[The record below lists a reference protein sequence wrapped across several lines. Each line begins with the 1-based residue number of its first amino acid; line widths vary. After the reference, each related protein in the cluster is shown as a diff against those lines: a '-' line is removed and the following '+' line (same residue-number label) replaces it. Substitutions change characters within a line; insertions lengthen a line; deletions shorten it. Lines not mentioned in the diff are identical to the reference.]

1 VSDKRVVVSP
11 SAEELFALVADK
23 FIIRA
28 RKILTRTGQLRVV
41 LTGGE
46 TQKRLLEALTQHPAV
61 GDLNWNDAI
70 WLLGDERFVEH
81 DSAERNLEMVQQ
93 SFLRPLGVHDERVL
107 SAPSIQEAASVDD
120 AAEKY
125 RAHLH
130 AATGG
135 WTGAGP
141 VFDLALVGMGSDG
154 HVLSVFPG
162 SQAVSATDPDVVG
175 VPDSPKPPSQRVTLT
190 LPLLNRTARIWIV
203 ASGPEKAGAVGLTM
217 AGAAPNEVPV
227 AGVRGTRSTKVF
239 IDAELADMMPSE
251 LIAHEKVWTAADER
265 ADYIPRALR

>member
-11 SAEELFALVADK
+11 SAEELFTLIADK
-23 FIIRA
+23 FINRA
-28 RKILTRTGQLRVV
+28 RKILSRTGQLRVV
-41 LTGGE
+41 LTGGG
-46 TQKRLLEALTQHPAV
+46 TQKRLLEALSHHPAV
-61 GDLNWNDAI
+61 GDVNWNEAI
-70 WLLGDERFVEH
+70 WLLGDERFVEQ
-81 DSAERNLEMVQQ
+81 DSAERNVEMVRG
-93 SFLRPLGVHDERVL
+93 SILHPLGVHDDRIL
-107 SAPSIQEAASVDD
+107 SAPSLHEAAGVDD

-125 RAHLH
+125 RERLQAV
-130 AATGG
+130 TGG

-162 SQAVSATDPDVVG
+162 SQAVAATEPAVVG

-190 LPLLNRTARIWIV
+190 LPLLNRTERIWIV

-227 AGVRGTRSTKVF
+227 AGVRGTRSTKVL
-239 IDAELADMMPSE
+239 IDAELADMMPPE
-251 LIAHEKVWTAADER
+251 LIAHEKIWTAADER
-265 ADYIPRALR
+265 ADYIPEALR